1 MKKIYLLFFLIG
13 FSVISYSQT
22 VYVQGTDWVGNRYI
36 VAYPINTNLNSF
48 NARYDRAG
56 INHYYVPPKQ
66 YTNTTIIKKKT
77 TNNNRRPN
85 PNPSAINIYNFEF
98 KPDPGWY
105 GNMEGLRHKD

>member
-22 VYVQGTDWVGNRYI
+22 VYVQGTDWLGNRYI

-56 INHYYVPPKQ
+56 INHYYTPPKQ
-66 YTNTTIIKKKT
+66 YINNTVIKKKT
-77 TNNNRRPN
+77 SNNRKPN

-98 KPDPGWY
+98 KPDPSWY
-105 GNMEGLRHKD
+105 GNTEGLRHKD